1 MFLPS
6 TFKISI
12 LNVKSCP
19 VNGLSRQNLW
29 ITGGSS
35 VKVVGPS
42 VKGVGPS
49 GKVVGPSGKV
59 GGPSG
64 KVGGLGSETST
75 AMKYPLSFFSTSLCE
90 LTFIIVNDSNS
101 CLWVVSWNH
110 SICCGCYGE
119 HEGLSLLQAD
129 GVVDNPNRN
138 TLCGW
143 LSRWEHDTQISHVHS
158 VIITSCRMSIGNMM
172 SPVTLVITK

>member
-1 MFLPS
+1 M
-6 TFKISI
+6 
-12 LNVKSCP
+12 
-19 VNGLSRQNLW
+19 
-29 ITGGSS
+29 
-35 VKVVGPS
+35 KVVGPS
-42 VKGVGPS
+42 VKVGGPS
-49 GKVVGPSGKV
+49 VKVGGPSVKVGGPLGKVVGPSGKV
-59 GGPSG
+59 GG
-64 KVGGLGSETST
+64 LGSKIST
-75 AMKYPLSFFSTSLCE
+75 AMKFPIIILHQFCLCE

-158 VIITSCRMSIGNMM
+158 VIITSCRMSIGNTM
-172 SPVTLVITK
+172 SPVALVTTK